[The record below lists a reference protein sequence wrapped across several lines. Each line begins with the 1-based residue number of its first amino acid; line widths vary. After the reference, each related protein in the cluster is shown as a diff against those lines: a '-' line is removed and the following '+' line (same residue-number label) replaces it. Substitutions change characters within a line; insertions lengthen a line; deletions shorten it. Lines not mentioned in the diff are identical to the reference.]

1 MTLNGS
7 TSGGLGWTTRILGTL
22 LCLLVATIHF
32 IDQGGFSMKHPTYVG
47 IGFYILEV
55 VGVITAILL
64 LGGMTRLGW
73 FLAVGVAAG
82 PLTGYILSRGP
93 GLPHYTEDVGNWAEP
108 LGVASLIVEG
118 LLLVVSVAIVARLL
132 TVRGEKLST
141 LSGKQSS
148 QLRWSKVVGLDG
160 QHVGTVWIPRV

>member
-7 TSGGLGWTTRILGTL
+7 ISGGLAWTTRILGTL

-64 LGGMTRLGW
+64 LGGTRLGW

-82 PLTGYILSRGP
+82 PLTGYILSPGP
-93 GLPHYTEDVGNWAEP
+93 GLPYYTEDVGNWAEP

-118 LLLVVSVAIVARLL
+118 LLLVVFVSAVARRRLP
-132 TVRGEKLST
+132 ESAIAA
-141 LSGKQSS
+141 Q
-148 QLRWSKVVGLDG
+148 
-160 QHVGTVWIPRV
+160 P

>member
-7 TSGGLGWTTRILGTL
+7 ISGGLAWTTRILGTL

-64 LGGMTRLGW
+64 LGGTRLGW

-82 PLTGYILSRGP
+82 PLTGYILSPGP
-93 GLPHYTEDVGNWAEP
+93 GLPYYTEDVGNWAEP
-108 LGVASLIVEG
+108 LGVARQTRATGQDVPGQGADGHTDGEEPPQPGPSAEQKYRGDHANDLEDVEPDSHIRRM
-118 LLLVVSVAIVARLL
+118 L
-132 TVRGEKLST
+132 
-141 LSGKQSS
+141 
-148 QLRWSKVVGLDG
+148 
-160 QHVGTVWIPRV
+160 H